1 MFDNKQHS
9 SAKDNI
15 MKYQEKEY
23 RVVNLLNGLVQLVIA
38 DNKWQAMHLGI
49 KWFGTK
55 KVGLIQ

>member
-1 MFDNKQHS
+1 
-9 SAKDNI
+9 
-15 MKYQEKEY
+15 MKYQEREY